1 MYTLTLVFDESGHN
15 ILLCNHAKKHIINA
29 IGGKVNDLE
38 DPMDASYRELEE
50 ETGITRKDIDLKFLM
65 QESATM
71 WHGDCWSN
79 YITVGILNKRVTLRE
94 EKNPLFWWDASDTEF
109 LNSCGYE
116 GDLEVYVKRAS
127 YLLGVKRGEK
137 IIYED

>member
-15 ILLCNHAKKHIINA
+15 ILLCNHAKRHIINA
-29 IGGKVNDLE
+29 IGGMVNELE
-38 DPMDASYRELEE
+38 DLIDASYRKLEE
-50 ETGITRKDIDLKFLM
+50 ETGITRKDIELKFLM
-65 QESATM
+65 QESVTM
-71 WHGDCWSN
+71 WHGGCYSI
-79 YITVGILNKRVTLRE
+79 YVTAGVLNSKVSLRE
-94 EKNPLFWWDASDTEF
+94 EKNPVFWWDASDTEF

-127 YLLGVKRGEK
+127 YLLGIKRGEK